1 MSSGNSLSLIIINKT
16 KLGFK
21 ISFRTLISQLFVL
34 DTICVIFSILMF
46 SIHFHSE
53 FYRLQVEYDDKISRH
68 SQHSRFCRPSSRC
81 CWP

>member
-16 KLGFK
+16 QLGFK
-21 ISFRTLISQLFVL
+21 ISFRILISQLFVL

-53 FYRLQVEYDDKISRH
+53 FYRLQVGCMKTE
-68 SQHSRFCRPSSRC
+68 
-81 CWP
+81 